1 VGLEDDQAQ
10 VRVAQGR
17 FQAAIAGLRDEEA
30 RRPSALPDWSVGH
43 VLTHVARNADSHRRR
58 ADAAIEGRVVDQYP
72 GGFPAR
78 AAEIDAGAARPA
90 AALVADVVASA
101 DALEAAWGRVPTGA
115 WDQTSRDVSGT
126 ERTLRTLPA
135 RRWQELAVHVVDL
148 GLGVSA
154 ADWDDAFVARWL
166 EPMRATL
173 PGRLPAGASP
183 PEPGRLD
190 ARAELAWLYGR
201 LARPDLPVLGPWG

>member
-1 VGLEDDQAQ
+1 VGLEDDRAQ
-10 VRVAQGR
+10 VCAAQGR
-17 FQAAIAGLRDEEA
+17 FQAAIADLRDEEA
-30 RRPSALPDWSVGH
+30 RRPSALPGWSVGH

-78 AAEIDAGAARPA
+78 TAEIDAGAARPA
-90 AALVADVVASA
+90 TALVADVVASA
-101 DALEAAWGRVPTGA
+101 DALEAAWDRVPAGA
-115 WDQTSRDVSGT
+115 WNQTSRDVSGK

-166 EPMRATL
+166 EPMRTTL
-173 PGRLPAGASP
+173 PGRLPAGTPA

-201 LARPDLPVLGPWG
+201 LARPDLPALGPWA